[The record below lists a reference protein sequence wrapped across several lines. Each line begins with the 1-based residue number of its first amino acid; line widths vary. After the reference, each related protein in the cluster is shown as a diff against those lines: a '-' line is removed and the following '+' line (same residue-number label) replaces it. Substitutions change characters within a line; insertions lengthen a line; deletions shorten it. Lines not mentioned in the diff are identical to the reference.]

1 MDLVTYAIAAI
12 LVASIVLLAVVRT
25 RMRSLEDWLA
35 QVNEESERERTHLTE
50 ANAKL
55 ETWFGEKT
63 VAETRLQETEKK
75 LATALGERNSA
86 IAERDLA
93 VDRKNEA
100 ETQAA
105 LRSQQLEG
113 MNKRLE
119 DWETAKAESLQ
130 AAKAAVLSTASEL
143 STKLLED
150 HKRETAE
157 AKKDAEE
164 RVGKATATL
173 LKQIEEMGK
182 TVATLNKQVDENRDT
197 MSTVWKA
204 LSSPGGAGHYAEI
217 GLENTLKSFGL
228 EKGRDFLIQP
238 QLEGKRLR
246 PDAIVLL
253 PGDTVLVVDSKAS
266 KFLLDLAEAEGTAG
280 EEEAYKNLVRTMN
293 QHLKA
298 LADKNYKAEI
308 LASYHEAGRTGEIK
322 RIMSVM
328 YLPNEGAI
336 EKLSKADPDFIRKA
350 ARLEMTIAGP
360 SALTSLIGFARVEID
375 LGRQIEN
382 HEHIVQGTRA
392 LLDGIGVVIGHTESV
407 GRGIRSAADHYVKLT
422 GSINSR
428 LLPRVQTLL
437 TQGVRPSRHQRMP
450 KRVPAYQVIQLE
462 TGELIEGEA
471 EEVGQL
477 PAVTDETT
485 RED

>member
-1 MDLVTYAIAAI
+1 MDLVTYALAAI
-12 LVASIVLLAVVRT
+12 LVAVVVLLAVVRT
-25 RMRSLEDWLA
+25 RMRSLEDRLA
-35 QVNEESERERTHLTE
+35 QLSEESERDRALSTE
-50 ANAKL
+50 ATRKL
-55 ETWFGEKT
+55 ETWLGEKT

-75 LATALGERNSA
+75 LATAVGERNSLL
-86 IAERDLA
+86 AERDLA

-100 ETQAA
+100 EKQAA
-105 LRSQQLEG
+105 LRSQQLED
-113 MNKRLE
+113 MNKRML

-150 HKRETAE
+150 HKRETTE
-157 AKKDAEE
+157 AKKDGEE
-164 RVGKATATL
+164 RVKKATETL
-173 LKQIEEMGK
+173 LKQMEEMGK

-197 MSTVWKA
+197 MATVWKA

-238 QLEGKRLR
+238 QIEGKRLR
-246 PDAIVLL
+246 PDVVVLL

-266 KFLLDLAEAEGTAG
+266 KFLLDMAAAEGTAG
-280 EEEAYKNLVRTMN
+280 EEDAYRNLARTMN

-308 LASYHEAGRTGEIK
+308 LASYREAGRTGEIK

-336 EKLSKADPDFIRKA
+336 EKLSTADPEFIRKA

-360 SALTSLIGFARVEID
+360 AALTSLIGFARVEID

-382 HEHIVQGTRA
+382 HEHIVQGTQA
-392 LLDGIGVVIGHTESV
+392 LLDGIGVVIGHTVGV
-407 GRGIRSAADHYVKLT
+407 GRGIKSAADHYVKLT

-437 TQGVRPSRHQRMP
+437 TQGVRPSRHKQIP

-471 EEVGQL
+471 EEVGEL
-477 PAVTDETT
+477 AAVTDETT
-485 RED
+485 RPE